1 MATVVVDIDGLCPWD
16 LQLRIN
22 GRLHKTVSPK
32 WADVIAL
39 SQAERIV
46 GGKDLSNEQKA
57 GMDAT
62 LRDAVKR
69 FMPADSHADVDAA
82 SWDTLLAAFAA
93 CSEYFS
99 VYIAKKKAMAAEAV
113 SPPAAA
119 PAAKATP
126 PLPRGKPSSP
136 SPS

>member
-32 WADVIAL
+32 WSDVIAL
-39 SQAERIV
+39 SAAEKLI
-46 GGKDLSNEQKA
+46 GGKDLTDEQKA
-57 GMDAT
+57 GMDQT
-62 LRDAVKR
+62 MRDAVKR
-69 FMPADSHADVDAA
+69 FMPADSHGDVDAA

-93 CSEYFS
+93 CSQYFS

-113 SPPAAA
+113 SPPA
-119 PAAKATP
+119 PAKPIA